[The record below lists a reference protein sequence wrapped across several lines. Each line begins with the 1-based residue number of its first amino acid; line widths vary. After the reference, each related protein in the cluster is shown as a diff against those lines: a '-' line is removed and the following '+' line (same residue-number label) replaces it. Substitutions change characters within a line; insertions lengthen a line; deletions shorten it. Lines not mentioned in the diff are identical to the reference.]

1 MSNNLTRAEIIVK
14 GKVQR
19 VAYRDAVDDIAAE
32 IDITGFVENLKP
44 RDARI
49 IAEGEEDDINKF
61 IESIRIKKFPINVK
75 EVIVEF
81 KPPTGE
87 FEYFEIKRGDPD
99 EEMGERLDIAGTL
112 LYKSLEKHDET
123 VAILKDMKGTQED
136 MKGTQEEIKGTLG
149 DIKNTQ
155 EDMKKTIGDIKD
167 TQDHTNTKISIIAE
181 NTEVIKYNTSRLHV
195 MEKEITILKEDMA
208 QVKKVLA
215 LA

>member
-44 RDARI
+44 RDVRI

-136 MKGTQEEIKGTLG
+136 MKETLG

-155 EDMKKTIGDIKD
+155 EDIKETIGDIKD